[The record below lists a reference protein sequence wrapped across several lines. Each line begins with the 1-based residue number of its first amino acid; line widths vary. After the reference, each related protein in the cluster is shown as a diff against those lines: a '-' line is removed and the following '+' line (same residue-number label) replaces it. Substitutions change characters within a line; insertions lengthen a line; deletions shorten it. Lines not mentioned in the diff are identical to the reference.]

1 MRRSASSL
9 ALVVLAV
16 ASCPAPAQEVA
27 LTPAEQKAAD
37 MRMPELDRT
46 ALQPEKREPETVR
59 EGERNPFGLIVLPKE
74 EEEKVVETV
83 QTETE
88 EMRIRR
94 ILANMRVSGLSG
106 SKGSYRAILG
116 PMSVKEGEILPKL
129 FANQAEVLRVAKIT
143 DREVV
148 LSFAEKDPSLPPRTL
163 ALGFDLQPRPN
174 ALLAGEFFK
183 KLVPFTAKGV
193 PDLKPIEMPSVKA
206 VIDGAEASDLEGL
219 VERSSELMGDPS
231 YRSGYEQ
238 SPDKED

>member
-1 MRRSASSL
+1 MKSPSSL
-9 ALVVLAV
+9 TVLVAV
-16 ASCPAPAQEVA
+16 SVAACPAFAQEVA

-37 MRMPELDRT
+37 MRLPELDRS

-74 EEEKVVETV
+74 EEEVVETV

-94 ILANMRVSGLSG
+94 ILVNMRISGLSG
-106 SKGSYRAILG
+106 SEGSYRAILG
-116 PMSVKEGEILPKL
+116 PMSIKEGDTLPKL

-148 LSFAEKDPSLPPRTL
+148 LSFAEKDTNLPPRTL

-193 PDLKPIEMPSVKA
+193 PDLKPVEMPSVKA
-206 VIDGAEASDLEGL
+206 VIEGAEASNLEGL

-231 YRSGYEQ
+231 YRSGYEAP
-238 SPDKED
+238 SAKED